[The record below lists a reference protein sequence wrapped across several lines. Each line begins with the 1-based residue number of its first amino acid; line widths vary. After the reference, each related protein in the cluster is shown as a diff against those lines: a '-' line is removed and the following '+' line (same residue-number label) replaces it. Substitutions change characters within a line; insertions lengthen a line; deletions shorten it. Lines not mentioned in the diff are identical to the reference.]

1 MRTSF
6 QQVALL
12 GLLAG
17 ICVLTQGSAAMGQ
30 LLGRRNPQP
39 RAKPPT
45 HLEIP
50 VLDKIKISVDPK
62 ATGDAL
68 RLQQEIAL
76 QFSRQSFYPQERR
89 REYAWIEPRPADG
102 RMGLWLNGWLGN
114 LEKVTKTSDGWLV
127 RVVVWPRFANG
138 GHASRV
144 IENGLYIEE
153 YSYIDGVLAF
163 EQAIAPKYPGRPL
176 GVTW

>member
-1 MRTSF
+1 MRKSF

-17 ICVLTQGSAAMGQ
+17 MCELTQGNAAMGQ
-30 LLGRRNPQP
+30 LFGRRNPQP
-39 RAKPPT
+39 PAKPPT
-45 HLEIP
+45 HLERP
-50 VLDKIKISVDPK
+50 VLDKLEVSVDPK

-68 RLQQEIAL
+68 KLQQEIAR
-76 QFSRQSFYPQERR
+76 QFSRQSFYPQERK
-89 REYAWIEPRPADG
+89 REYAWIAPRPADG
-102 RMGLWLNGWLGN
+102 RMGLWLSGWRGN
-114 LEKVTKTSDGWLV
+114 IERVTKTSDGWLV

-138 GHASRV
+138 GHPIRR

-153 YSYIDGVLAF
+153 YRYNDDVLNF
-163 EQAIAPKYPGRPL
+163 RQAIEPSNPGRPL